1 MAPKRRSPQ
10 RADWAYERPVAI
22 GLGMVSAAWV
32 VTVTFLL
39 LLMLA

>member
-1 MAPKRRSPQ
+1 MAPKRRSLQ
-10 RADWAYERPVAI
+10 RPNWAYKRPVAI